1 MTGSASGP
9 QVLTEEAR
17 LRTKRSSLIDQRIVF
32 PSIQGA
38 RHSQCAPIMK
48 CLDRER
54 GHASSSMTR
63 GAAQYRDGDGVLTFG
78 LFPNQQQLCIN
89 NSSELC
95 TVCPCVDIRLAQC
108 VLTNICLQNMFSI
121 SLLVSIMIM
130 IMAMTK
136 MMVMLMVMVMMMMV
150 MVILMM
156 MMMCNAFIVLR
167 DTYMKMLLNAF
178 SPFPAT

>member
-54 GHASSSMTR
+54 GHVSSSMTR

-78 LFPNQQQLCIN
+78 LFLKQQQLCIN

-95 TVCPCVDIRLAQC
+95 TVCPCVDIRLAC
-108 VLTNICLQNMFSI
+108 VLTNICLKAPPSKYVLNPIIGQHHDYDHALPCRHPSVATRT
-121 SLLVSIMIM
+121 SER
-130 IMAMTK
+130 
-136 MMVMLMVMVMMMMV
+136 
-150 MVILMM
+150 VIAHF
-156 MMMCNAFIVLR
+156 N
-167 DTYMKMLLNAF
+167 N
-178 SPFPAT
+178 

>member
-9 QVLTEEAR
+9 LLLTEEEAR

-54 GHASSSMTR
+54 GHVSSSMTR
-63 GAAQYRDGDGVLTFG
+63 GAAQYNDGDGVLTFG
-78 LFPNQQQLCIN
+78 LSLKQQQLCIN
-89 NSSELC
+89 NSTELC

-121 SLLVSIMIM
+121 PLLVSISL
-130 IMAMTK
+130 
-136 MMVMLMVMVMMMMV
+136 VG
-150 MVILMM
+150 ILLLPPKQ
-156 MMMCNAFIVLR
+156 VKELVQLR
-167 DTYMKMLLNAF
+167 T
-178 SPFPAT
+178 STI

>member
-32 PSIQGA
+32 PSILGA

-54 GHASSSMTR
+54 GHVSSSMTR
-63 GAAQYRDGDGVLTFG
+63 GAAQYRGGDGVLTFG
-78 LFPNQQQLCIN
+78 LSLKQQQQLCIN

-95 TVCPCVDIRLAQC
+95 TVCVLVSISGWPAYLLTFASRLH
-108 VLTNICLQNMFSI
+108 LQNMFSI
-121 SLLVSIMIM
+121 PLLVSISL
-130 IMAMTK
+130 
-136 MMVMLMVMVMMMMV
+136 VG
-150 MVILMM
+150 ILLLPPEQ
-156 MMMCNAFIVLR
+156 VKELLR
-167 DTYMKMLLNAF
+167 TSTIKSVSLRA
-178 SPFPAT
+178 SPATLP

>member
-9 QVLTEEAR
+9 LVPTEEAR

-32 PSIQGA
+32 PSILGA

-54 GHASSSMTR
+54 GHVSSSMTR

-78 LFPNQQQLCIN
+78 LSLKQQQLCIN

-95 TVCPCVDIRLAQC
+95 TVCVLVSISGWPAYLLTFASRLH
-108 VLTNICLQNMFSI
+108 LQNMFSI
-121 SLLVSIMIM
+121 PLLVSISL
-130 IMAMTK
+130 
-136 MMVMLMVMVMMMMV
+136 VG
-150 MVILMM
+150 ILLLPPEQ
-156 MMMCNAFIVLR
+156 VKELLR
-167 DTYMKMLLNAF
+167 TSTIKSVSLRA
-178 SPFPAT
+178 SPATLP

>member
-32 PSIQGA
+32 PSILGA

-54 GHASSSMTR
+54 GHVSSSMTR
-63 GAAQYRDGDGVLTFG
+63 GAAQYSDGDGVLTFG
-78 LFPNQQQLCIN
+78 LSLKQQQLCIN

-121 SLLVSIMIM
+121 PLLVSIMIM
-130 IMAMTK
+130 ITPCL
-136 MMVMLMVMVMMMMV
+136 VG
-150 MVILMM
+150 ILLLPPEQ
-156 MMMCNAFIVLR
+156 VKELVQLR
-167 DTYMKMLLNAF
+167 TSTIKSVSLPA
-178 SPFPAT
+178 SPVTLP